1 MSDSTA
7 SAKAMDEQKKTGA
20 AAKKRSEMAE
30 PSLNLDELRELA
42 NLVIE
47 HGFTDFE
54 FENENIR
61 VRLSKASTAPAAATP
76 APAAAPAV
84 QPAAEIPAAD
94 PDADLYKIT
103 SPI

>member
-1 MSDSTA
+1 MSDNTA
-7 SAKAMDEQKKTGA
+7 SAKAMDEQKKSGA
-20 AAKKRSEMAE
+20 GSKKRSEMAE

-61 VRLSKASTAPAAATP
+61 VRLSKASTAPAAAAERTP
-76 APAAAPAV
+76 AAWPG
-84 QPAAEIPAAD
+84 
-94 PDADLYKIT
+94 
-103 SPI
+103 